1 MMDLQTRTRI
11 LERKSHLVNQSI
23 VCMIF
28 FFFGWVGEERQE
40 KAGFKDEATISELTY
55 NLHV

>member
-28 FFFGWVGEERQE
+28 FFWVGRGGKTRE
-40 KAGFKDEATISELTY
+40 GGL
-55 NLHV
+55 